1 MPDTFTTRAEEDQA
15 EAISFAEAVHSLAEA
30 MHEAAYKLF
39 LWAERGDF
47 TIPLGTDCAAFE
59 ARIAAITA
67 DIADM
72 LDGYRPGER
81 RAAQ

>member
-1 MPDTFTTRAEEDQA
+1 MTDTFTTRAEEDQA
-15 EAISFAEAVHSLAEA
+15 EACAFADEVHRLAEA
-30 MHEAAYKLF
+30 LHEAAYGL
-39 LWAERGDF
+39 ACAADRGDF

-67 DIADM
+67 DIEAM

-81 RAAQ
+81 RAA